1 MTKQLPFDAPH
12 ADLELAWVLV
22 ASQNPDDDN
31 RLLKA
36 ARPRRP
42 TSREGSTDIH
52 KVFCLC
58 RSGRLTVRLL

>member
-31 RLLKA
+31 RLL
-36 ARPRRP
+36 
-42 TSREGSTDIH
+42 
-52 KVFCLC
+52 
-58 RSGRLTVRLL
+58 